1 MVQFYFLSVI
11 LNLIGGY
18 ALTIAD
24 RSKPH
29 VLLRNLD
36 TALSSPRVRLALGVL
51 SLLTGIFKF
60 ITPMRGDV
68 RVIGDLFPA
77 VSGLLVGAVLLLE
90 LRRSPDDPFV
100 DPASREGEAA
110 TPEKDEA
117 APPAPHD
124 RFAERLLKS
133 GRKIGYVAMLVGLAH
148 FLFPMELFF

>member
-1 MVQFYFLSVI
+1 MVQFYFLAVI

-36 TALSSPRVRLALGVL
+36 AGLSSPKVRLALGIF

-77 VSGLLVGAVLLLE
+77 VSGVLVGAVLLLE
-90 LRRSPDDPFV
+90 LRKSPDDPFV
-100 DPASREGEAA
+100 DPASRLAETAPA
-110 TPEKDEA
+110 HTDEA
-117 APPAPHD
+117 APAAPHD
-124 RFAERLLKS
+124 RFAEWLLRS
-133 GRKIGYVAMLVGLAH
+133 GRKIGYVAMLVGIAH